1 MELPP
6 HCNLARINV
15 PEEFRQLGKLV
26 FCRKWHRSFD
36 RGDIEILLNQ
46 YSKENL
52 TTSESHRETAR
63 GTGCLYE
70 QVNPV
75 RRRQATAWRICAGVF
90 RNWKRGVG
98 DRGVIVLAI
107 ELHTILR
114 GLHPLDSGWCV
125 QW

>member
-15 PEEFRQLGKLV
+15 PEEVRHLGKLV
-26 FCRKWHRSFD
+26 FCRKWHRIFD
-36 RGDIEILLNQ
+36 RGDTEKLLDQ
-46 YSKENL
+46 YRKAKL
-52 TTSESHRETAR
+52 TTTEGQPKSAR
-63 GTGCLYE
+63 STGSLYE

-75 RRRQATAWRICAGVF
+75 RRRQATAGRICAGVF
-90 RNWKRGVG
+90 RNWKRSVG

-114 GLHPLDSGWCV
+114 GLHP
-125 QW
+125 